1 MATQRTSF
9 AKLQR
14 DQAKKAKADAKRA
27 RRQDRGS
34 GTGEAGEAGESVIDL
49 SGESAAPV
57 SASELLRLV
66 EALHQ
71 RFESGAVSYEE
82 FEETKADLLSR
93 LPID

>member
-1 MATQRTSF
+1 MGTQRTSF

-27 RRQDRGS
+27 RRQDRGTDGPGADES
-34 GTGEAGEAGESVIDL
+34 GAVLDL
-49 SGESAAPV
+49 ASEGSGPV
-57 SASELLRLV
+57 SAPELLQLV

-71 RFESGAVSYEE
+71 RFESGAVTYDE
-82 FEETKADLLSR
+82 FEETKAELLSR

>member
-1 MATQRTSF
+1 MGTQRTSF

-27 RRQDRGS
+27 RRHERGTDGPADDEGGALLDLATE
-34 GTGEAGEAGESVIDL
+34 GTG
-49 SGESAAPV
+49 PV
-57 SASELLRLV
+57 SASDLLQLV

-71 RFESGAVSYEE
+71 RFESGAVTYEE
-82 FEETKADLLSR
+82 FEETKAELLSR

>member
-1 MATQRTSF
+1 MGTQRTSF

-27 RRQDRGS
+27 RRHDRG
-34 GTGEAGEAGESVIDL
+34 TEAAAAGEAGAVLDL
-49 SGESAAPV
+49 ATDGSGPV
-57 SASELLRLV
+57 SASELLQLV

-71 RFESGAVSYEE
+71 RFESGAVTYEE
-82 FEETKADLLSR
+82 FEETKVELLSR

>member
-1 MATQRTSF
+1 MGTQRTSF

-14 DQAKKAKADAKRA
+14 DQAKKAKADAKRT

-34 GTGEAGEAGESVIDL
+34 DSPVAEEAVLDL
-49 SGESAAPV
+49 SGDKGGPV
-57 SASELLRLV
+57 SASDLLQLV
-66 EALHQ
+66 ETLHQ

-82 FEETKADLLSR
+82 FEETKAELLSR

>member
-1 MATQRTSF
+1 MGTQRTSF

-34 GTGEAGEAGESVIDL
+34 EPGEPGEGVVDLAGDN
-49 SGESAAPV
+49 SGPV
-57 SASELLRLV
+57 SAADLLQLV
-66 EALHQ
+66 ETLHQ
-71 RFESGAVSYEE
+71 RFESGAVTYEE
-82 FEETKADLLSR
+82 FEETKAELLSR